1 MTVLGRFGMSGTQSD
16 IDVDPSDIDTDI
28 DTDIDPYPVW
38 RQIRDEASLYSTRPT
53 STPTSTSTRTQCG
66 GGFGTRRR
74 STTTSGLYYNEKY
87 DFYALSR
94 FDDVREAFKNWRTYS
109 SAQGTVL
116 EIIKSGMGV
125 PPGLMIFV
133 GASARCT
140 G

>member
-1 MTVLGRFGMSGTQSD
+1 M
-16 IDVDPSDIDTDI
+16 
-28 DTDIDPYPVW
+28 W
-38 RQIRDEASLYSTRPT
+38 RRIRDEASLYYDPSDIDIDPT
-53 STPTSTSTRTQCG
+53 STRRRSTRTQCG

-94 FDDVREAFKNWRTYS
+94 FDDVREAFKDWRTYS